1 MCNINIVALCCSP
14 FCIMC
19 WVVHVS
25 GGGGQGLR
33 QEKQLRLLLQG
44 LGYLMMSQD
53 LVQTS
58 SRMTLK
64 KNNMCFPSWALVAF
78 RFGHFLVGFL
88 CPCFS
93 VFFLFLCSLLLRC
106 SEFLL
111 FACLL
116 IFFSLLFCLF
126 AFLLLHCSA
135 SLLFSVFFASA
146 GDMQYQGGGPC
157 AVSGPIFI
165 ESLGEGQEEEI
176 RNQAVH
182 WVPFERFWEL
192 AQLVCF
198 PRSCW
203 GKFHRVAQC
212 FACFGVSSATSPTEK
227 RYVTKTGVTV
237 MRGGGEYAFAARGCT
252 SKSWKWRWRL
262 LRPWF
267 GPATACVQNEII
279 HEMFSM
285 FSSNLRQFD
294 AACLID
300 P

>member
-1 MCNINIVALCCSP
+1 M
-14 FCIMC
+14 FF
-19 WVVHVS
+19 
-25 GGGGQGLR
+25 
-33 QEKQLRLLLQG
+33 LL
-44 LGYLMMSQD
+44 SI
-53 LVQTS
+53 S
-58 SRMTLK
+58 
-64 KNNMCFPSWALVAF
+64 CFPFWAF
-78 RFGHFLVGFL
+78 FGGISVSMFF
-88 CPCFS
+88 CF
-93 VFFLFLCSLLLRC
+93 FFLFLCSLLLRC

-165 ESLGEGQEEEI
+165 ESLGEGQEGEEI

-285 FSSNLRQFD
+285 FSSNLQQFD

>member
-33 QEKQLRLLLQG
+33 QEKQLRLPVQG

-58 SRMTLK
+58 SRMTK
-64 KNNMCFPSWALVAF
+64 KNKQNNMCFPSWALVAF

-93 VFFLFLCSLLLRC
+93 VFFSLFLCSLLLRC

-126 AFLLLHCSA
+126 AFLLLHCFLFFCFCRRHAVSRRRPLCSIRTYLHWILGRRTRRRNQKPGSA
-135 SLLFSVFFASA
+135 LSSVWKILRASA
-146 GDMQYQGGGPC
+146 
-157 AVSGPIFI
+157 V
-165 ESLGEGQEEEI
+165 
-176 RNQAVH
+176 
-182 WVPFERFWEL
+182 
-192 AQLVCF
+192 
-198 PRSCW
+198 
-203 GKFHRVAQC
+203 
-212 FACFGVSSATSPTEK
+212 
-227 RYVTKTGVTV
+227 
-237 MRGGGEYAFAARGCT
+237 
-252 SKSWKWRWRL
+252 
-262 LRPWF
+262 
-267 GPATACVQNEII
+267 
-279 HEMFSM
+279 SM
-285 FSSNLRQFD
+285 FS
-294 AACLID
+294 

>member
-1 MCNINIVALCCSP
+1 MFFLLSISCFPFWAFFGGISVSMFFCFFSCFSALCFFAVLN
-14 FCIMC
+14 FCF
-19 WVVHVS
+19 
-25 GGGGQGLR
+25 
-33 QEKQLRLLLQG
+33 LLVCLF
-44 LGYLMMSQD
+44 S
-53 LVQTS
+53 
-58 SRMTLK
+58 
-64 KNNMCFPSWALVAF
+64 F
-78 RFGHFLVGFL
+78 
-88 CPCFS
+88 PCF
-93 VFFLFLCSLLLRC
+93 
-106 SEFLL
+106 
-111 FACLL
+111 
-116 IFFSLLFCLF
+116 
-126 AFLLLHCSA
+126 SA
-135 SLLFSVFFASA
+135 SLLFCFSIVLLLCCFLFFFASA